1 MKILF
6 VVPYVP
12 NLVRVRPYNFI
23 RSLAARG
30 HQVTV
35 FTVWSDAQEQADLAQ
50 IVQLGA
56 QVESRPMP
64 RLRSLWNC
72 VQVLP
77 GKRPLQSVYSWQPSL
92 VSHLNEQAPYDVV
105 HVEHLRGSRYGLHL
119 KQYTNLP
126 VVWDSVDCITHLFEQ
141 AVASS
146 KPGLRRWRSQLD
158 LQRSRWYE
166 GWLLTQ
172 FDQVLVTSPKDK
184 VALESLSAPEH
195 APVNVVPNG
204 VDLDYFRPETAVGD
218 PPTIRQ
224 PNTLI
229 VSGKMSYHANIAM
242 TTYLVEQIMP
252 FVWAKQPE
260 VRLLI
265 VGKDP
270 TRDIVAYA
278 ADPRITVTGMVEHL
292 PPYLRQATVAVAPL
306 TYGAGIQ
313 NKILEAMACETPV
326 VTTSQAAA
334 PLQAVADRDFLV
346 ADGPAP
352 FAEAILDLLNDPEKR
367 QAVGRAGR
375 NYVERYHNWDNI
387 AQRLEEIY
395 TAAIQVKQL
404 EIGDW
409 RLETNAISNL

>member
-35 FTVWSDAQEQADLAQ
+35 FTVWSGAQERADLAHLAG
-50 IVQLGA
+50 LGA
-56 QVESRPMP
+56 EIEARPLSRW
-64 RLRSLWNC
+64 RSLWNC

-92 VSHLNEQAPYDVV
+92 VAHLNQQAPYDVV

-119 KQYTNLP
+119 KEYTNLP

-141 AVASS
+141 TVASS
-146 KPGLRRWRSQLD
+146 KPGVHRWRSQLD

-184 VALESLSAPEH
+184 AALESLSTSDH
-195 APVNVVPNG
+195 APVHVVPNG
-204 VDLDYFRPETAVGD
+204 VDLDYFRPGTAVGD
-218 PPTIRQ
+218 PAREPD
-224 PNTLI
+224 TLI

-252 FVWAKQPE
+252 LVWAKRPE

-270 TRDIVAYA
+270 TRQLLAYA

-292 PPYLRQATVAVAPL
+292 PPYLRRAAIAVAPL

-326 VTTSQAAA
+326 ITTSQAAS
-334 PLQAVADRDFLV
+334 PLQALPERDFLV
-346 ADGPAP
+346 ADSSAP
-352 FAEAILDLLNDPEKR
+352 FAESILSLLNDPRRR
-367 QAVGRAGR
+367 QVMGRAGR
-375 NYVERYHNWDNI
+375 AYVETFHDWDSI

-395 TAAIQVKQL
+395 ATAIQTKRAKIANV
-404 EIGDW
+404 
-409 RLETNAISNL
+409 RLETQSTSNL

>member
-35 FTVWSDAQEQADLAQ
+35 FTVWSDAQERADLAHLAG
-50 IVQLGA
+50 LGA
-56 QVESRPMP
+56 QVEARPLP

-72 VQVLP
+72 LRVLP

-92 VSHLNEQAPYDVV
+92 VAHLNQQAPYDVV

-119 KQYTNLP
+119 KEYTNLP
-126 VVWDSVDCITHLFEQ
+126 VIWDSVDCITHLFEQ
-141 AVASS
+141 TVANS
-146 KPGLRRWRSQLD
+146 KPGVRRWRSQLD

-184 VALESLSAPEH
+184 AALEALSGPEH

-218 PPTIRQ
+218 PAREL
-224 PNTLI
+224 NTLI

-252 FVWAKQPE
+252 LVWAKRPE

-270 TRDIVAYA
+270 TRQILAYA

-292 PPYLRQATVAVAPL
+292 PPYLRRAAIAVAPL

-326 VTTSQAAA
+326 ITTSQAAA
-334 PLQAVADRDFLV
+334 PLQALPDRDFVV
-346 ADGPAP
+346 ADSPAL
-352 FAEAILDLLNDPEKR
+352 FAESILSLLNDPRRR
-367 QAVGRAGR
+367 QLMGRAGR
-375 NYVERYHNWDNI
+375 TYVETFHSWDTI
-387 AQRLEEIY
+387 AHRLEEIY
-395 TAAIQVKQL
+395 TAAIQATQIN
-404 EIGDW
+404 IGDW
-409 RLETNAISNL
+409 QLETQTISNL